1 VALDGS
7 SIAGTGTLVGRNI
20 EGFCLADRQGKGLG
34 GRIMGELEKKA
45 AEVHIDLVE
54 LDPSMLSVDFYH
66 PLGYKG
72 DERSYIKPR

>member
-1 VALDGS
+1 
-7 SIAGTGTLVGRNI
+7 
-20 EGFCLADRQGKGLG
+20 
-34 GRIMGELEKKA
+34 MGELEKKA